1 MIDRNSLL
9 PAPISDDPIV
19 SIQNDPDLPAEV
31 REQLA
36 GFGRRYARAKA
47 PRTVRAML
55 DGIRLFALWCS
66 ERGHVWLPAT
76 PETVEAFIEE
86 VGHRGYSRWR
96 RPDPRSLARYAR
108 LQERYEA
115 LQRKAAAENRTCR
128 AKPPK
133 RPESVWL
140 PPKPLK
146 PASLQQH
153 LWAIA
158 TAHRA
163 AGFED
168 PTKHDHTK
176 LAREAHTRERGARQK
191 QARALNEPDFLK
203 IVETLDARIAEHQ
216 RIIGDLQE
224 SHARL
229 SALTTGAA
237 KAAEVAAKIEAERT
251 ALTYTLRDLALIHVW
266 HDSLRRVSELVA
278 LRWEDLGRDADGSGT
293 LLVRKSKTDQA
304 KEGKIAWLS
313 PDTMAAL
320 DAWRPEGHRVV
331 TAAAE
336 RGAAKGV
343 RMGTA
348 DELRPADALFVSH
361 HRGGVSP
368 ISTAAAVQILNER
381 TAQAGILQRFSG
393 HSLRVGV
400 AQDLLADGE
409 DIAGVAQAG
418 GWETPRMVL
427 RYGERLLAGRNAVAR
442 RWMKKHGGGVTS

>member
-1 MIDRNSLL
+1 MTDQTL
-9 PAPISDDPIV
+9 PLPLRIPDPITT
-19 SIQNDPDLPAEV
+19 IEDDPDLPVEV

-55 DGIRLFALWCS
+55 DGVRLFALWCS

-76 PETVEAFIEE
+76 PDTVEAYIEE
-86 VGHRGYSRWR
+86 VGHRGYGRWR
-96 RPDPRSLARYAR
+96 RPDPRSLARYTR

-115 LQRKAAAENRTCR
+115 LQRKAAQEKRTCR
-128 AKPPK
+128 AKPPTA
-133 RPESVWL
+133 PESVWL
-140 PPKPLK
+140 EPKPLK
-146 PASLQQH
+146 PATLQQH
-153 LWAIA
+153 LWAIS

-163 AGFED
+163 AGYED

-191 QARALNEPDFLK
+191 QARALNEPDFTR

-216 RIIGDLQE
+216 VILHDLRE
-224 SHARL
+224 SHTRL
-229 SALTTGAA
+229 SALTSAA
-237 KAAEVAAKIEAERT
+237 ARAAEVAAKIAAERT
-251 ALTYTLRDLALIHVW
+251 ALTYALRDRALVHTW

-278 LRWEDLGRDADGSGT
+278 FQWEDIGRDTDGSGT

-304 KEGKIAWLS
+304 KAGKIAWLS
-313 PDTMAAL
+313 PETMVAL
-320 DAWRPEGHRVV
+320 DTWRPECHRVV
-331 TAAAE
+331 TAAVE
-336 RGAAKGV
+336 RGAAKCV

-348 DELRPADALFVSH
+348 DELDAAAALFVSH

-368 ISTAAAVQILNER
+368 LSTVAAVGILNER
-381 TAQAGILQRFSG
+381 AAQAGILHRFSG
-393 HSLRVGV
+393 HSIRVGV
-400 AQDLLADGE
+400 TQDLLADGE
-409 DIAGVAQAG
+409 DIAGIAQAG

-442 RWMKKHGGGVTS
+442 RWKKKHGGE